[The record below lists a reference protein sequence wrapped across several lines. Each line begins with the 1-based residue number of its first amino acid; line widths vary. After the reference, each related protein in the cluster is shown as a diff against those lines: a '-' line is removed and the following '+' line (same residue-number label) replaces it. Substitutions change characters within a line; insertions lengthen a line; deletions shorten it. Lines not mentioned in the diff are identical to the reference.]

1 MSPIVV
7 FNELWLLSERD
18 ASARQLKFHPRRN
31 LLAGSNGT
39 GKSRVLKHLVWALG
53 CDPARRAAGE
63 FDSNV
68 VAALELA
75 SSSLTNAIYCMP
87 STRSVGNVPS
97 IPCSACSMLS
107 S

>member
-18 ASARQLKFHPRRN
+18 ASARQLKFHSRRN

-68 VAALELA
+68 VAALEL
-75 SSSLTNAIYCMP
+75 
-87 STRSVGNVPS
+87 SVGS
-97 IPCSACSMLS
+97 
-107 S
+107 